1 MATNKSTKSNSNN
14 SNKSKSNSNSN
25 NSNNSKSK
33 SNNSNSNSKPK
44 SPTKKANSSNHTGIM
59 HWCLKCENTVDMH
72 NVKEISF
79 KGKGGKTRKR
89 LSGECAKGHKMSKFI
104 KSD

>member
-1 MATNKSTKSNSNN
+1 MATNKSTKSTKSNSNN
-14 SNKSKSNSNSN
+14 SKSKSNSN

-33 SNNSNSNSKPK
+33 SNSNSKPK

-59 HWCLKCENTVDMH
+59 HWCLKCENTVEMH

-89 LSGECAKGHKMSKFI
+89 LSGECTKGHKMSKFI

>member
-14 SNKSKSNSNSN
+14 SK
-25 NSNNSKSK
+25 SNNSKSN
-33 SNNSNSNSKPK
+33 SNSNSNSKPK

>member
-14 SNKSKSNSNSN
+14 SNKSK
-25 NSNNSKSK
+25 
-33 SNNSNSNSKPK
+33 SNSNSKPK